1 MCALLLISLV
11 WILQLDNILAGHNP
25 EFEGILTEVSLNIFL
40 FLFCSSQYL
49 TPRVI
54 TYRFNAYVWSLFLRC
69 LFESAFYFL
78 NCLTRLRFLF
88 DRDGLVCLHPGL
100 DPFSCLFLFILL
112 VRRLSWTIKHYV
124 WPYVRCWFGVFLV
137 ERWLTRVKTEASG
150 PVLCLETEDVE
161 GAVEKA
167 VSVGAAKDGE
177 ITEEEGA
184 CCGRVGKL
192 KDPFGFTWCI
202 SSPAKK
208 CADVEA

>member
-1 MCALLLISLV
+1 MAERQEVTNGAAVEKTVGFKALKPQLLVEAPKAADAIQFYKAAFGAVEIGRSLYPKRKAEEE
-11 WILQLDNILAGHNP
+11 LPH
-25 EFEGILTEVSLNIFL
+25 ILTAQLEIGGSIILVSDI
-40 FLFCSSQYL
+40 SSD
-49 TPRVI
+49 
-54 TYRFNAYVWSLFLRC
+54 
-69 LFESAFYFL
+69 SAA
-78 NCLTRLRFLF
+78 
-88 DRDGLVCLHPGL
+88 P
-100 DPFSCLFLFILL
+100 
-112 VRRLSWTIKHYV
+112 
-124 WPYVRCWFGVFLV
+124 
-137 ERWLTRVKTEASG
+137 VKTEASG